1 MYGQILNMWRLA
13 AEKKRFQFMVGLG
26 LGALLLAN
34 TVLVFADDTAGDR
47 YAKIL
52 AEADSLA
59 RNNEYLSTQLQSQE
73 AQVAQVEQQL
83 ADIDVTAV
91 DVIALIQRMFESL
104 EKFVASDLPFL
115 DPTQA
120 GPDSRSERMAK
131 LRELMSNEGASN
143 GERYRRLVEA
153 YQIELEYGRTM
164 VSYKAKLDN
173 GRDADFLRFGRVSL
187 MYRTSDGQEAGYWD
201 VQQKKWIAANEYNK
215 VIEKAVLIATKE
227 SAPDLVLLPIPAPQD
242 ERL

>member
-1 MYGQILNMWRLA
+1 MWRLA
-13 AEKKRFQFMVGLG
+13 AMRKQFQFMAGFG

-34 TVLVFADDTAGDR
+34 TVLVFADDTAADR

-59 RNNEYLSTQLQSQE
+59 RNNEYLSSQLQSQE

-83 ADIDVTAV
+83 ADIDATAV
-91 DVIALIQRMFESL
+91 DVTSLIQRMFESL
-104 EKFVASDLPFL
+104 EKFIATDLPFL

-120 GPDSRSERMAK
+120 GPDSRSERFAK
-131 LRELMSNEGASN
+131 LRELMSDEGASN

-173 GRDADFLRFGRVSL
+173 GRDANFLRLGRVSL
-187 MYRTSDGQEAGYWD
+187 MYRTADGQEAGYWD
-201 VQQKKWIAANEYNK
+201 AQQKKWIVANKYNK

-227 SAPDLVLLPIPAPQD
+227 SAPELVLLPIPAPQD